1 MNASIFA
8 GLRVLAEKIVTAETK
23 RRGTQDWW
31 QAPLMT
37 SAPIDQRFDQ
47 LPQIAA
53 DDHWHPYDLL
63 PTARSVLVYYI
74 PFQRRIVTENR
85 LGSRPCRKWVLAYVY
100 TNDLI
105 DRLSKVLED
114 YLADRGYT
122 SGLTPVTHNFNE
134 DKLMAR
140 WSHKH
145 IGYLANMGRFG
156 THNMLITPAGCTGR
170 MGSLV
175 TEADLGDNALI
186 DTDEACLLKA
196 GSKCGKCVE
205 ACPVE
210 ALKEKSFARRL
221 CWDRLKENRERLTD
235 TADLPAS
242 TNVCGKCA
250 AVMPC
255 SFLNPVARLE

>member
-1 MNASIFA
+1 MNASIFT
-8 GLRVLAEKIVTAETK
+8 GLRALVEEFVTAEAK
-23 RRGTQDWW
+23 QRGAEGWW
-31 QAPLMT
+31 QAPLVA

-53 DDHWHPYDLL
+53 DDHWHPHDLL

-85 LGSRPCRKWVLAYVY
+85 PGSRPCRKWVWAYVH
-100 TNDLI
+100 TNNLL
-105 DRLSKVLED
+105 DRLSKALEEF
-114 YLADRGYT
+114 LADRGFQ

-134 DKLMAR
+134 KKLMAR

-145 IGYLANMGRFG
+145 IGYLANLGRFG
-156 THNMLITPAGCTGR
+156 THHMLITPAGCTGR

-175 TEADLGDNALI
+175 TEAELGDNALI
-186 DTDEACLLKA
+186 DTEEACLLKV
-196 GSKCGKCVE
+196 GRKCGKCIE

-210 ALKEKSFARRL
+210 ALHEESFERRR
-221 CWDRLKENRERLTD
+221 CWNRLRENRERMVD
-235 TADLPAS
+235 YADLPES
-242 TNVCGKCA
+242 TSVCGKCA